1 MAKDSIRD
9 TIARAI
15 KDADKRWFNEDYGQQ
30 ADAVMRAL
38 KENDLAIVPRQAS
51 DDMADA
57 GMDAISFGR
66 RRPEDLVREVFR
78 AMVDAV
84 SLYRPL
90 K

>member
-1 MAKDSIRD
+1 MAEDSIRD

-15 KDADKRWFNEDYGQQ
+15 KGADKNWFNEDYGRQ

-38 KENDLAIVPRQAS
+38 KERELAIVPRQAS
-51 DDMADA
+51 DEMADA

-78 AMVDAV
+78 AMVESV
-84 SLYRPL
+84 KLYRPM